1 LGGKPERKCLLGRPK
16 CRLEDNIKMTLKE
29 VGWEDMGWI
38 YVDQDRDCC
47 WVPVSTLKD
56 FCILLAL

>member
-1 LGGKPERKCLLGRPK
+1 M

-38 YVDQDRDCC
+38 YVDQDRDWC

>member
-1 LGGKPERKCLLGRPK
+1 M

-38 YVDQDRDCC
+38 YVDQDRDWF